1 MKKSEILALAKAGAA
16 STASRKAPVV
26 DTGVSFNGDRND
38 MAPVGGPMAHQ
49 LTVMKGA
56 NDNRSQQ
63 ILEFQKQSDCLYLL
77 NKMTGIPI
85 QKMQS
90 YGRFQRFVE
99 ESELKKAM
107 TDSTQANWVP
117 TQMSAEFYNLIQLAL
132 KVAPLFGEVV
142 MPRSPFQIPRK
153 SSFSLA
159 TLKTE
164 ASAATESTVGAGKM
178 TLTAQTI
185 VDFLQVSYELDE
197 DAAFAVAPMVRD
209 DAVNAIAR
217 GIDNAIINGD
227 TTGSHM
233 DSDVTLAY
241 DVRKAW
247 KGLRKH
253 CLANSYKTDINTFN
267 ADTVLGLRA
276 SMAKYGAAY
285 EQLAYILGPKVNV
298 KMVNLKDSANNRIYL
313 ELGTPGAPM
322 ANMVPGQVG
331 QLSGS
336 PVIVSEFAREDLS
349 TTGVYDGSST
359 VRGTLMVVRRDAW
372 TKGVVRRVM
381 VETFRDIVAQVNKLV
396 VSTRMD
402 FQPKYDIT
410 TEPIAWL
417 GYNIA

>member
-1 MKKSEILALAKAGAA
+1 MKKSEILALAKSKSIGTAG
-16 STASRKAPVV
+16 RKAPVEN
-26 DTGVSFNGDRND
+26 VSVGNDRADN
-38 MAPVGGPMAHQ
+38 APQSGPLAHQ
-49 LTVMKGA
+49 LTIVKGA
-56 NDNRSQQ
+56 TDRKSQE
-63 ILEFQKQSDCLYLL
+63 ILEFQKQADHLYLV

-85 QKMQS
+85 SKMQT

-107 TDSTQANWVP
+107 TDSSQANWVP

-132 KVAPLFGEVV
+132 KVAPLFGEVI

-153 SSFSLA
+153 SSFSVA

-217 GIDNAIINGD
+217 GIDNAIVNGD
-227 TTGSHM
+227 TTASHM
-233 DSDVTLAY
+233 DADVTLAY

-247 KGLRKH
+247 KGLRKY
-253 CLANSYKTDINTFN
+253 CLAQSYATDINTFN
-267 ADTVLGLRA
+267 SDTVLGLRA
-276 SMAKYGAAY
+276 KMKKYGAAY
-285 EQLAYILGPKVNV
+285 EQLAWILGPSVNV

-313 ELGTPGAPM
+313 ELGTPGAPI
-322 ANMVPGQVG
+322 ASMVPGQVG
-331 QLSGS
+331 VLSGS
-336 PVIVSEFAREDLS
+336 PVIVSEFAREDLN
-349 TTGVYDGSST
+349 TAGVYDGSST
-359 VRGTLMVVRRDAW
+359 VRGTLLCVRRDAW
-372 TKGVVRRVM
+372 TRGVVRRVM

-410 TEPIAWL
+410 TEPIAWM